1 MTIDQVIRQYAA
13 NKAEA
18 DRLTALN
25 AELAEQILKAAVF
38 KPDSDTGHLTAG
50 GYNVTITKR
59 INEKWD
65 QDQLQA
71 LHKSMGEPFFGIFKQ
86 KFEPDRRALRAF
98 FATCEDADIKRQ
110 LRDAC
115 TATPGKPAVKLEA
128 MS

>member
-1 MTIDQVIRQYAA
+1 MTIDRIVQQYAA

-25 AELAEQILKAAVF
+25 AELAEQMLKAAVF

-50 GYNVTITKR
+50 GFKVAITKR

-65 QDQLQA
+65 QDQLRA
-71 LHKSMGEPFFGIFKQ
+71 LHARMGDSFLSIFKQ

-98 FATCEDADIKRQ
+98 FATCEDADVKKK

-115 TATPGKPAVKLEA
+115 TATPGKPSVKLEA
-128 MS
+128 LS